1 MATTTPN
8 FGWSVPTSTDLVK
21 DGATA
26 IETLG
31 DSIDASFVDLKGGTT
46 GQVLSKASGTDLDF
60 TWVAQDDSNAIQ
72 NAIVDAKGDLI
83 AATAA
88 DTPARLAVGT
98 NGQVLTADSAESTG
112 MKWATPTSTG
122 GMTLINTGGTT
133 LSGSSTTVS
142 SIPSTYKQLYIVIDD
157 FYGAGRNYVMMEFNS
172 DTSYLNYFNNGVRG
186 TTSTASAAFG
196 WRSQEI
202 SVNNV
207 YNGDYNNK
215 ITLTMND
222 YASTTNKVGAYEQLF
237 NTQTGEIA
245 FGNGMF
251 GYLGTSAISSI
262 TVYVASNNWSGGK
275 IYVYGVN

>member
-1 MATTTPN
+1 MATTTTN
-8 FGWSVPTSTDLVK
+8 FGWDIPQSTDLVK

-26 IETLG
+26 IAALG
-31 DSIDASFVDLKGGTT
+31 QDIDTAMVDLKGGTT
-46 GQVLSKASGTDLDF
+46 GQVLAKASGTDLDF
-60 TWVAQDDSNAIQ
+60 SWVAQDDSNAIQ

-98 NGQVLTADSAESTG
+98 NGQILTADSSAATG
-112 MKWATPTSTG
+112 IKWAAPASTG
-122 GMTLINTGGTT
+122 GMTLINTGGTA
-133 LSGSSTTVS
+133 LSGSSVTIS
-142 SIPSTYKQLYIVIDD
+142 SIPSTYKQLYIVLDD
-157 FYGAGRNYVMMEFNS
+157 FYGAGRNYVQMEFNA
-172 DTSYLNYFNNGVRG
+172 DTSALNYFNNGVRG
-186 TTSTASAAFG
+186 TTGTASAAFG
-196 WRSQEI
+196 WRAQDL

-222 YASTTNKVGAYEQLF
+222 YASTTNKVGAYEQVF

-251 GYLGTSAISSI
+251 AYLGTSAISSI
-262 TVYVASNNWSGGK
+262 KVFVLSNNWSGGT